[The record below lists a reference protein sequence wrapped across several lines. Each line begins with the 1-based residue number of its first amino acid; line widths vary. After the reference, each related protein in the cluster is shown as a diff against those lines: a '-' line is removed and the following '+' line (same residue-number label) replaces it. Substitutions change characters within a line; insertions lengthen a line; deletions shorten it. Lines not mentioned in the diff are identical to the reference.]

1 MTDRHEAEGHGKVV
15 KCYIRRGRVYGH
27 DLYKPTTPAVAIT
40 VEAYNEV
47 REALVTIIADHQ
59 LDDGVPFCRTCGA
72 AGGRWPCA
80 TNLEARGAI
89 DRLPGVTT

>member
-27 DLYKPTTPAVAIT
+27 DLYKPTTPAVAIA

-47 REALVTIIADHQ
+47 RTRLADMAVNADFAHERDWASDTLALLPEAPQ
-59 LDDGVPFCRTCGA
+59 
-72 AGGRWPCA
+72 
-80 TNLEARGAI
+80 
-89 DRLPGVTT
+89 